1 MKVFLN
7 LMGIYPPG
15 TVVRLK
21 NGLIGV
27 IVSRGFVAVVDKG
40 DLVEKEEKEVLIE
53 KAISPEDVDVDPA
66 SVIAAL
72 GSYEG
77 TSGI

>member
-1 MKVFLN
+1 M
-7 LMGIYPPG
+7 
-15 TVVRLK
+15 
-21 NGLIGV
+21 
-27 IVSRGFVAVVDKG
+27 VDKG
-40 DLVEKEEKEVLIE
+40 DLVEKEVLIE